1 MSAVASEIVL
11 AMFFLN
17 VHVSTM
23 AEKMV
28 AVKPLKFYRELI
40 EVKDKGV
47 SRRCYS
53 I

>member
-1 MSAVASEIVL
+1 MSVITSEIVL

-28 AVKPLKFYRELI
+28 DVKPLKLYRELI
-40 EVKDKGV
+40 EVKDKVV